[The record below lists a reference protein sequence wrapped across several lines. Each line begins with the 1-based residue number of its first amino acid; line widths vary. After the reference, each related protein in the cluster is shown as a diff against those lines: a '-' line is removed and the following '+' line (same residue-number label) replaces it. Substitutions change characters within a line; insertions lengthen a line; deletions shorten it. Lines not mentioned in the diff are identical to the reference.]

1 MPPQA
6 NTGLPNGEVPS
17 VEKSFSAAE
26 VAQHNVKG
34 DTYLIVDNK
43 VQKRMR
49 HQSPTVVTAPLRLFL
64 VQVYDVSEWMGRH
77 PGGHAVIKQWGGM
90 DATSAFNAFHQSMG
104 EKPRQILRGLLKGKV
119 EPP

>member
-17 VEKSFSAAE
+17 VEKSFSADE

-43 VQKRMR
+43 VQEENATPF
-49 HQSPTVVTAPLRLFL
+49 PTVL
-64 VQVYDVSEWMGRH
+64 S
-77 PGGHAVIKQWGGM
+77 
-90 DATSAFNAFHQSMG
+90 
-104 EKPRQILRGLLKGKV
+104 
-119 EPP
+119 